1 MLLVQRAE
9 RDIFC
14 SIFSKSFPFDFVT
27 FCPHKKQKFFIGGS
41 RLDEKIDVLSKLC
54 FPSRTILIRLPFFVF
69 FATFTTRNDDGK
81 IVFPA
86 QFITQFTDV
95 VIGLFAVVIF
105 VVFDVVSGTKNDV
118 IMNVF
123 FVNMG
128 GNNIRIF
135 SL

>member
-1 MLLVQRAE
+1 MFL
-9 RDIFC
+9 
-14 SIFSKSFPFDFVT
+14 
-27 FCPHKKQKFFIGGS
+27 
-41 RLDEKIDVLSKLC
+41 
-54 FPSRTILIRLPFFVF
+54 
-69 FATFTTRNDDGK
+69 
-81 IVFPA
+81 A

-128 GNNIRIF
+128 GNNIRIGF
-135 SL
+135 IGKS

>member
-1 MLLVQRAE
+1 MARRKDSPQKAAMRE
-9 RDIFC
+9 MMRDYLKNNDI
-14 SIFSKSFPFDFVT
+14 SIKDGT
-27 FCPHKKQKFFIGGS
+27 
-41 RLDEKIDVLSKLC
+41 DVNSIM
-54 FPSRTILIRLPFFVF
+54 RT
-69 FATFTTRNDDGK
+69 
-81 IVFPA
+81 
-86 QFITQFTDV
+86 FITKFPNV

-105 VVFDVVSGTKNDV
+105 VVFDVVSNAKNDV

>member
-105 VVFDVVSGTKNDV
+105 VVFDVVSGTK
-118 IMNVF
+118 
-123 FVNMG
+123 
-128 GNNIRIF
+128 
-135 SL
+135 

>member
-1 MLLVQRAE
+1 MRINIYLHRG
-9 RDIFC
+9 
-14 SIFSKSFPFDFVT
+14 
-27 FCPHKKQKFFIGGS
+27 KKTT
-41 RLDEKIDVLSKLC
+41 RHVLSDLR
-54 FPSRTILIRLPFFVF
+54 FPRRTILVGLPFFVF
-69 FATFTTRNDDGK
+69 SATLGTRNDDGK
-81 IVFPA
+81 IVFLA